1 MNKFIKT
8 FALIAAIAMLLVLA
22 CGCASNASDTI
33 RAEAATSSYNKNA
46 SYDYDMVMDETSF
59 EYDASAGITGV
70 ELGSSVA
77 AGDVYESRKI
87 IRNYDINITTDD
99 FDTLINY
106 INTKTSELGGYTLES
121 NLSGQ
126 KPEAYGDS
134 GRRLDI
140 TLRIPAEKASEFVS
154 GVEELGELNSLRDY
168 TDDVTDEYYDVD
180 TRLSVLNEQLERLRA
195 IMVETSELSDIIA
208 LEDRIS
214 QVMLEI
220 ESLTGT
226 LKRYDALID
235 YTTVYIYVRETNS
248 ITGPAASKTVGER
261 ISSGFTESL
270 NGVGVFFVNLF
281 VWFVSNLPTIFVVA
295 IIVTVVIIIARPIR
309 KRAVQKKLERRAA
322 QNGAKQESKEENK

>member
-1 MNKFIKT
+1 MNRFIKT
-8 FALIAAIAMLLVLA
+8 LALLAAITMLSALV
-22 CGCASNASDTI
+22 CGCASSANDTM
-33 RAEAATSSYNKNA
+33 RAEVATSSYNRNE
-46 SYDYDMVMDETSF
+46 SYDMVMEETSF
-59 EYDASAGITGV
+59 DYDASAGIAGV

-87 IRNYDINITTDD
+87 IRNYDISLTTDD
-99 FDTLINY
+99 FDSLVGY

-134 GRRLDI
+134 GRRLNI

-154 GVEELGELNSLRDY
+154 GVKELGELNSLRDY

-180 TRLSVLNEQLERLRA
+180 TRLSVLKEQLERLRA
-195 IMVETSELSDIIA
+195 IMVETDNLSDIIE
-208 LEDRIS
+208 LENRIS
-214 QVMLEI
+214 EVMLEI

-235 YTTVYIYVRETNS
+235 YTTVYIYIRETNS
-248 ITGPAASKTVGER
+248 ITGPAATKTVGER
-261 ISSGFTESL
+261 ISNGFTESL
-270 NGVGVFFVNLF
+270 NGVGVFFVNAF

-295 IIVTVVIIIARPIR
+295 AIVAVVIIIARPIR
-309 KRAVQKKLERRAA
+309 KRAAQKRLNKKAEQNTAVQE
-322 QNGAKQESKEENK
+322 NKEENK

>member
-8 FALIAAIAMLLVLA
+8 FALIAAIAMLLALV
-22 CGCASNASDTI
+22 CGCAASVNDSI
-33 RAEAATSSYNKNA
+33 RSEAASSSYSRNE
-46 SYDYDMVMDETSF
+46 SYDTNMIETSL
-59 EYDASAGITGV
+59 EYDASAGITGI

-87 IRNYDINITTDD
+87 IRNYDMSITTDD
-99 FDTLINY
+99 FDTLVNY
-106 INTKTSELGGYTLES
+106 INTKTGELGGYTLES

-154 GVEELGELNSLRDY
+154 GVKELGELNSLRDY

-214 QVMLEI
+214 EVMLEI

-235 YTTVYIYVRETNS
+235 YTTVYIYIRETNS
-248 ITGPAASKTVGER
+248 ISGPAASKTVGER
-261 ISSGFTESL
+261 ITNGFTESL

-281 VWFVSNLPTIFVVA
+281 VWFVSNLPTLFVVA
-295 IIVTVVIIIARPIR
+295 VVAAVVIIIARPIR
-309 KRAVQKKLERRAA
+309 KRVVQKKLERHAA
-322 QNGAKQESKEENK
+322 QNGAVQENKEENK